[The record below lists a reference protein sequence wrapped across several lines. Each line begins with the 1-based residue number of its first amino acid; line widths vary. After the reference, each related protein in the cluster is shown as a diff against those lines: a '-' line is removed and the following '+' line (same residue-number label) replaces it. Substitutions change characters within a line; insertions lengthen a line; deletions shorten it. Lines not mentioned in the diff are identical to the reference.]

1 LVASSKSVGVK
12 QTLVSGLHV
21 HFRLLVV
28 LVGRSVV
35 GTHTGGFLSA
45 FFVTQTGSFD
55 FLSLH
60 VKAQVT
66 GTSDKELVKVGAV
79 VVGLLVLDS
88 IKSINVELSLE
99 GSVFCLVKVL
109 GHDGVG
115 KFLGLVD
122 LKCLAGWKPGNDRL
136 LSRCFRVFKNGM
148 ELEREGKLREHIVG
162 VFRACRIIANSSRD
176 FFVDVAAGVE
186 GGLSGNSLV
195 LRHLKVN

>member
-1 LVASSKSVGVK
+1 LVVSSKSVGVK

-35 GTHTGGFLSA
+35 GTHTGGFLS
-45 FFVTQTGSFD
+45 
-55 FLSLH
+55 LH
-60 VKAQVT
+60 VEAQVT

-88 IKSINVELSLE
+88 IKSINIELSLE

-122 LKCLAGWKPGNDRL
+122 LECLAGWKPGNDRL
-136 LSRCFRVFKNGM
+136 LSRCLRVFKNGM
-148 ELEREGKLREHIVG
+148 ELEREGKL
-162 VFRACRIIANSSRD
+162 
-176 FFVDVAAGVE
+176 FFVTRTNNYVRSSSKT
-186 GGLSGNSLV
+186 LNSFV
-195 LRHLKVN
+195 